1 MYNPKSLEPFFEK
14 VHEEASKAAQAIYDK
29 YNEELKQRVLNQMGK
44 GHTIFSGMGSCSVEG
59 TQNDEHINLDSKF
72 FPLLADNTQYHDK
85 VEAGFNLPSH
95 LTKK

>member
-1 MYNPKSLEPFFEK
+1 MYNSKNIEPFFKK
-14 VHEEASKAAQAIYDK
+14 VHKEASEAAQKVYDK
-29 YNEELKQRVLNQMGK
+29 YNDELKQRVLNQMGK

-59 TQNDEHINLDSKF
+59 TQNDDHINLFNDF

-85 VEAGFNLPSH
+85 VEAGFDLPSH